1 VSDRGAPGYALCGL
15 DDVVY
20 NCPGGREMPGHVFVD
35 AAKCTRC
42 GECIAKCPAG
52 AMSGASGRPPV
63 VDPSKCDGCG
73 ECFRACPERAM
84 VLSGGAEGVLWLLA
98 RGGRAAMEADEAL
111 ASALPGLERGRL
123 VRAAREILDRGYAG
137 RRAPA
142 PAGARAEGAGGA
154 AGRESGAP
162 CADHADQQEG
172 PKPAPPAVIAYS
184 VEMGRVL
191 QLAAK
196 VAPVNTTVLILGE
209 SGVGKEVVARFIH
222 RTSPRRDGP
231 FVNINCGAI
240 PATLLESELFGYES
254 GAFTGARREG
264 KPGMIEVASGG
275 TLFLDEISELPT
287 DLQVKLLQVIQE
299 RKLVRVGGVKPLDV
313 DIRIIAAT
321 NRDLAA
327 MVARGEFRADLFYR
341 LNVVPITIPPLRER
355 PDDVIPL
362 IYHFLDR
369 YNRTH
374 GYRKTISEEA
384 REILTRYSWPG
395 NVRELENL
403 IERLV
408 VTVEGDEI
416 GGGDLPQQILEE
428 GEEHRPRVVV
438 GGIMPLREAIEEVE
452 RQIIE
457 RALAEK
463 RSTYSIASLLGVNQS
478 TVVRKIKKYA
488 CGRRGGQKAAAGTEA
503 AT

>member
-1 VSDRGAPGYALCGL
+1 
-15 DDVVY
+15 
-20 NCPGGREMPGHVFVD
+20 
-35 AAKCTRC
+35 
-42 GECIAKCPAG
+42 
-52 AMSGASGRPPV
+52 MSGASGQPPV

-98 RGGRAAMEADEAL
+98 EGRRAALEADEAL

-123 VRAAREILDRGYAG
+123 VRAAREILNRGCAS
-137 RRAPA
+137 RRASA
-142 PAGARAEGAGGA
+142 LAGARAEGASRA
-154 AGRESGAP
+154 AGQGSSGAP
-162 CADHADQQEG
+162 CADHTDHQEG

-275 TLFLDEISELPT
+275 TLFLDEISELST

-369 YNRTH
+369 YNRAH

-408 VTVEGDEI
+408 VTAEGDEI
-416 GGGDLPQQILEE
+416 GAGDLPMQILEE
-428 GEEHRPRVVV
+428 GGARRPRVVV
-438 GGIMPLREAIEEVE
+438 GGIMPLRQAIEEVE

-463 RSTYSIASLLGVNQS
+463 RSTYSIARLLGVNQS
-478 TVVRKIKKYA
+478 TVVRKIKKYV
-488 CGRRGGQKAAAGTEA
+488 GGGRGGLKAASTHGSG
-503 AT
+503 

>member
-1 VSDRGAPGYALCGL
+1 MPSHVLVDPERCTQCGKC
-15 DDVVY
+15 VAG
-20 NCPGGREMPGHVFVD
+20 CPS
-35 AAKCTRC
+35 
-42 GECIAKCPAG
+42 G
-52 AMSGASGRPPV
+52 AMSCASGHAPA
-63 VDPSKCDGCG
+63 VDASKCDGCG
-73 ECFRACPERAM
+73 ECFRLCPERAL
-84 VLSGGAEGVLWLLA
+84 VLGGGAEGVLWLLA
-98 RGGRAAMEADEAL
+98 AGGRAAQAADGAFV
-111 ASALPGLERGRL
+111 SALPGLERGTL
-123 VRAAREILDRGYAG
+123 VRAAREILGRGRHAHQ
-137 RRAPA
+137 APS
-142 PAGARAEGAGGA
+142 PATGGQGEGEEGAKDC
-154 AGRESGAP
+154 RESEAPTLCVSHTRRRGGSGA
-162 CADHADQQEG
+162 G
-172 PKPAPPAVIAYS
+172 YPAVVAYS

-222 RTSPRRDGP
+222 MSGPRRNGP

-240 PATLLESELFGYES
+240 PGSLLESELFGYEA

-264 KPGMIEVASGG
+264 KPGMIEMAAGG

-299 RKLVRVGGVKPLDV
+299 RKLVRVGGVKPLNV

-369 YNRTH
+369 YNSAH
-374 GYRKTISEEA
+374 GYKKVISEDA
-384 REILTRYSWPG
+384 REVLTRYSWPG

-416 GGGDLPQQILEE
+416 TVRDLPRAILEE
-428 GEEHRPRVVV
+428 GGVSQPHVVV
-438 GGIMPLREAIEEVE
+438 GGIMPLRQAVEEVE
-452 RQIIE
+452 RQLIQ

-463 RSTYSIASLLGVNQS
+463 RSTYSIARLLGVNQS
-478 TVVRKIKKYA
+478 TVVRKIRKYA
-488 CGRRGGQKAAAGTEA
+488 ANRRASAPSTSAR
-503 AT
+503 